1 MVLRMYLFAL
11 PAVALFIS
19 TLIFPTSAA
28 GRSRRSLAAVVVLCF
43 ALLGVFQFTRYGNER
58 LDRFTSGDR
67 AAVQALYR
75 AAPVGTTVVG
85 AANLPWRDR
94 HYADYT
100 YKSINRLPSW
110 GTVPDDPS
118 AVVDDLEALA
128 ADADADVHVV
138 ITHTQHA
145 GPGGVVPGSSKHAQA
160 RRGGLASATRRD
172 RGLREPGRRGLS
184 GAACVRRGEGHV
196 ERECVPQPGRLWTR
210 AAATH
215 SLGGLS
221 MGRIRSLL
229 GVVLGAAILAVSG
242 PPAWAASATW
252 TTLTWST
259 TFPQPY
265 RNSEA
270 QGLVLDGRLYS
281 LGGFDSGK
289 SCCTPTARAYRLDPA
304 TGWSSLGAHAGRER
318 DEPRGA

>member
-58 LDRFTSGDR
+58 LDRFTTGDR

-138 ITHTQHA
+138 ITRSMQ
-145 GPGGVVPGSSKHAQA
+145 VQA
-160 RRGGLASATRRD
+160 ESFQ
-172 RGLREPGRRGLS
+172 GRPNTLKR
-184 GAACVRRGEGHV
+184 V
-196 ERECVPQPGRLWTR
+196 
-210 AAATH
+210 AAA
-215 SLGGLS
+215 L
-221 MGRIRSLL
+221 RARP
-229 GVVLGAAILAVSG
+229 GVTEVYANPDGAVFRV
-242 PPAWAASATW
+242 PPA
-252 TTLTWST
+252 
-259 TFPQPY
+259 
-265 RNSEA
+265 
-270 QGLVLDGRLYS
+270 
-281 LGGFDSGK
+281 
-289 SCCTPTARAYRLDPA
+289 
-304 TGWSSLGAHAGRER
+304 
-318 DEPRGA
+318 